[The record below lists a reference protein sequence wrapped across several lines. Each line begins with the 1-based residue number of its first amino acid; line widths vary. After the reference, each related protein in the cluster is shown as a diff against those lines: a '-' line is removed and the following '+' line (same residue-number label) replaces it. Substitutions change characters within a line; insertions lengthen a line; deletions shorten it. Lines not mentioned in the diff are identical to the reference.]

1 MQYSK
6 PMIELVYEIRR
17 YVPSEM
23 KPGVKLANPQLFVEL
38 SEHYRSN
45 AKTVTKALIKEL
57 FTLAGEGWLNYLTVP
72 PEPIQRHN
80 SKAYRGVVSLTP
92 AEVGNDTS
100 SPEHAMGQED
110 TNNTIRKK
118 RIYRGQVIA

>member
-17 YVPSEM
+17 CVPSEM

-57 FTLAGEGWLNYLTVP
+57 FTLAGEDWPNYLTEP
-72 PEPIQRHN
+72 PKPVQRHN
-80 SKAYRGVVSLTP
+80 NKAYRGVVSLTA
-92 AEVGNDTS
+92 AEVDNDTS
-100 SPEHAMGQED
+100 NSEHAMDQD
-110 TNNTIRKK
+110 NTNNAIRKK